1 MKKSTLFRWKFF
13 FRIIFPALAAM
24 ILFVIAI
31 YAVILP
37 AYERSIM
44 ERKEE
49 MIREL
54 TNSAWSVL
62 QKFHQDE
69 TDGLLSPAEA
79 QKEAASRIEYLR
91 YGSEGKDYFWIT
103 DLQPEMVMHP
113 YRKDL
118 NGTNLSHFADPSGKL
133 LFVEMVDSA
142 TRSAYGEGFVEYM
155 WQWKDD
161 STQVVPKLSFVKLFK
176 PWGWV
181 IGTGIYLQDVGEEID
196 SLERGLLTILL
207 VITLILSVLLG
218 IIAVQSYRIE
228 QKRMLAEKEIKLS
241 EEKYKTLVEA
251 SSDGTM
257 MLLDGEVV
265 YVNKILQDL
274 AGFSE
279 NELVEKGLGLL
290 FAKPNL
296 GTIQKA
302 LAETTD
308 DSGKAACLEVPM
320 EKKTGDL
327 LAVELM
333 ISLMPLG
340 NDFVHVIQIKP
351 LSEDQ
356 RKIRLQENLN
366 TDFQTSLVFLSQPV
380 GQLPRTLL
388 TCEMNQSIR
397 QASLVMTQK
406 GYDAILV
413 CTGKEEPIGII
424 TDEDIRK
431 RAIAEGVSPDQPA
444 YQIMSSP
451 LVTIPVKGM
460 LFEAISLMQEREISH
475 LGVRNQEGGI
485 ISLISIRELLQVHQY
500 SLSLI
505 KKQIEKAETWQGVAE
520 IGRRIPE
527 FTATLMTVGSD
538 AVNLVRFNAILFDA
552 MVQKFI
558 GLAQAQLG
566 EVPVP
571 FVYLVL
577 GSAGRE
583 EQTLATDQ
591 DNAIL
596 FDDVTPDLIDSVQSY
611 FLGLGTLVS
620 EWLDESGYTF
630 CKGKIMA
637 SNPEWCQPVSRWKEK
652 FTSWITSSEPQD
664 LMDINIFFDFRPVS
678 GENRLCNELH
688 QHIQELISGHP
699 AFFIYLTGNIQRL
712 KPPLN
717 LFGNIIVGST
727 KNRPEAFDIK
737 RVLIP
742 LVDIARLYALKEGI
756 RETNTLNR
764 FMQLFRIGVINES
777 QFDERTE
784 AYKLLMMIRF
794 RHQVEQLASGKT
806 PDNFINPETLSPV
819 ELAMMKKVFG
829 LISDFINKLVMDY
842 KGGVSGI

>member
-1 MKKSTLFRWKFF
+1 MKQTTLFRWKFF
-13 FRIIFPALAAM
+13 FRIIFPALAAI
-24 ILFVIAI
+24 ILFVIAF

-44 ERKEE
+44 ERKAE

-62 QKFHQDE
+62 QKYHQDE
-69 TDGLLSPAEA
+69 ITGVLSPADA
-79 QKEAASRIEYLR
+79 QQEAASRIEYLR

-103 DLQPEMVMHP
+103 DLHPEMVMHP

-118 NGTNLSHFADPSGKL
+118 NGMDLSYFTDPRGKR

-142 TRSAYGEGFVEYM
+142 THSSHGEGFVEYM

-161 STQVVPKLSFVKLFK
+161 STQIVPKLSFVKLFK

-181 IGTGIYLQDVGEEID
+181 IGTGIYLEDVREEIN

-207 VITLILSVLLG
+207 VITLVLSVLFG
-218 IIAVQSYRIE
+218 IIAVQSFRIE

-241 EEKYKTLVEA
+241 EEKYRTLVEA

-257 MLLDGEVV
+257 MLLEGEVV
-265 YVNKILQDL
+265 YANKILQDL

-279 NELVEKGLGLL
+279 NEMVEKGLGLL
-290 FAKPNL
+290 FSNPYLA
-296 GTIQKA
+296 TITDA
-302 LAETTD
+302 LKETTD
-308 DSGKAACLEVPM
+308 ESGRAACLEVPM
-320 EKKTGDL
+320 EKKSGDL
-327 LAVELM
+327 LAVELV

-340 NDFVHVIQIKP
+340 SDFVHVIQIKP

-366 TDFQTSLVFLSQPV
+366 TDFQTSLLFLSQPV
-380 GQLPRTLL
+380 GKLIRTLL
-388 TCEMNQSIR
+388 TCDMNQSVR
-397 QASLVMTQK
+397 HASLVMTQK

-413 CTGKEEPIGII
+413 CTGQEEPVGII

-431 RAIAEGVSPDQPA
+431 RAVAEGNSPDNPV

-451 LVTIPVKGM
+451 LVTIPEKGM
-460 LFEAISLMQEREISH
+460 LFEAISLMQDLEISH
-475 LGVRNQEGGI
+475 LGVRNQDGKI
-485 ISLISIRELLQVHQY
+485 ISIVSNRELLQVHRY
-500 SLSLI
+500 SISLI

-520 IGRRIPE
+520 IGKRIPE
-527 FTATLMTVGSD
+527 LTAALMTAGSD
-538 AVNLVRFNAILFDA
+538 AENLVRFNAVLFDSI
-552 MVQKFI
+552 MQRFI
-558 GLAQAQLG
+558 GLALSQLG
-566 EVPVP
+566 EPPVP
-571 FVYLVL
+571 FVFLVL

-596 FDDVTPDLIDSVQSY
+596 FDEVSPDQIASVQSY
-611 FLGLGTLVS
+611 FIQLGILVS
-620 EWLDESGYTF
+620 NWLNESGYEF

-637 SNPEWCQPVSRWKEK
+637 SNPDWCQPISRWKEK

-664 LMDINIFFDFRPVS
+664 LLDINIFFDFRPVY
-678 GENRLCNELH
+678 GETRLCNDLH
-688 QHIQELISGHP
+688 NHIQALILSRP
-699 AFFIYLTGNIQRL
+699 SFFIFLTRNIQRL
-712 KPPLN
+712 KPPLS
-717 LFGNIIVGST
+717 LFGNIIVGSSKT
-727 KNRPEAFDIK
+727 RPEAFDIK
-737 RVLIP
+737 RVLLP

-756 RETNTLNR
+756 RETSTLNR
-764 FMQLFRIGVINES
+764 FMQLLRIGMINEN

-794 RHQVEQLASGKT
+794 RHQVEQLSGGKT
-806 PDNFINPETLSPV
+806 PDNFINPETISPV
-819 ELAMMKKVFG
+819 ELAMLKKVFG
-829 LISDFINKLVMDY
+829 QISEFINKVVMDF
-842 KGGVSGI
+842 KGGVTSI